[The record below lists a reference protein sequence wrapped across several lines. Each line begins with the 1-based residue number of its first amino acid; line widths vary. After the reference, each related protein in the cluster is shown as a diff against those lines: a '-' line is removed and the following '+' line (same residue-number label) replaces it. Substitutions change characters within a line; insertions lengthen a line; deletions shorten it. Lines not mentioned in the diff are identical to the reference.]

1 MNIVWFCP
9 ALVGLLMIVLTVKQ
23 SSPPTPPSKSAELNS
38 QYNPECGYLK
48 AIWMLVRNIPCMILT
63 FTIGMQKTIFSPF
76 IFYLYSKFL
85 I

>member
-38 QYNPECGYLK
+38 QYNPERGYLK

-63 FTIGMQKTIFSPF
+63 FTIGMQ
-76 IFYLYSKFL
+76 
-85 I
+85 